1 MAEYKVGDLS
11 KLFGTQQKSEAN
23 IFSKA
28 PTTNN
33 KKNKE
38 TEDAVKKTK
47 KSQGENVKKAMS
59 FEKVKEKKTGKVKKT
74 KTEKGKKIEKVKTP
88 KINKKMFGAQLRL
101 KKKQKNE
108 GVSDSTDIPKQV
120 KKRKTTA
127 EKDVTESKPKKIKK
141 QSMEDSV
148 NKPKKGRK
156 KKIMEKVAKSGSDLD
171 NENVGGERD
180 IDNDVDESDEGSIDG
195 GKENDGN
202 QTGFCPAGIVHE
214 SLVKHSKKRKQ
225 ESVSGSEDESS
236 SPSKKSK
243 TEDEEKEKPSRKRR
257 DRLAKPTLDRTVFVG
272 NLALNTSKKTL
283 EKAFKDCGEI
293 ESIRYRCVPVNDPS
307 VPKKVIAIKKD
318 FHPERHNCVGFI
330 CFKTNEAAEKAL
342 ELNGHELKGLHIRV
356 DWASKDKEK
365 DVKKSVF
372 VGNLPFDVE
381 EEAVRNHFEDCG
393 KITNVRLIRDKKT
406 CIGKGFG
413 YVTFEDKDGVGFA
426 MKLSG
431 QKLKGRELRVMACSS
446 SAGHEKKHKQVK
458 LAQSPGLKEKKQKT
472 KQQLPSNPS
481 KTAFKGEESKKEK
494 TKKKDKKSYSKKI
507 KVPFKTITKD
517 DGLKADIQAL
527 IDSETKK
534 GGESTKEPKM
544 DKKDK
549 KEKMND
555 NKIKTADTGEENKV
569 ENREKAFTK
578 AQSSSNGKA
587 DLEKNKKF
595 EKKVNAIKPG
605 KSDGKA
611 DKFEKK
617 QTFNKFDKKGFG
629 KQENSKFG
637 NKMNKSFGGFDKRGG
652 KPFENKGSKPFES
665 RGGKPFENRSGKQF
679 PNRGQKSFD
688 IPGNSSFSG
697 SGNKSFDS
705 NPGKKPFHSTPRPGF
720 SSKPLSGLVQGS
732 GKHIKFD

>member
-1 MAEYKVGDLS
+1 MYL
-11 KLFGTQQKSEAN
+11 
-23 IFSKA
+23 
-28 PTTNN
+28 
-33 KKNKE
+33 
-38 TEDAVKKTK
+38 
-47 KSQGENVKKAMS
+47 
-59 FEKVKEKKTGKVKKT
+59 
-74 KTEKGKKIEKVKTP
+74 
-88 KINKKMFGAQLRL
+88 
-101 KKKQKNE
+101 
-108 GVSDSTDIPKQV
+108 
-120 KKRKTTA
+120 
-127 EKDVTESKPKKIKK
+127 
-141 QSMEDSV
+141 
-148 NKPKKGRK
+148 
-156 KKIMEKVAKSGSDLD
+156 
-171 NENVGGERD
+171 
-180 IDNDVDESDEGSIDG
+180 
-195 GKENDGN
+195 
-202 QTGFCPAGIVHE
+202 GI
-214 SLVKHSKKRKQ
+214 
-225 ESVSGSEDESS
+225 
-236 SPSKKSK
+236 
-243 TEDEEKEKPSRKRR
+243 
-257 DRLAKPTLDRTVFVG
+257 
-272 NLALNTSKKTL
+272 TSWTL

-458 LAQSPGLKEKKQKT
+458 ISFCFSKLYVFWYENVSQSPGLKEKKQKT

-534 GGESTKEPKM
+534 GGESTKEPKV
-544 DKKDK
+544 DKIDK
-549 KEKMND
+549 TMKIKEK
-555 NKIKTADTGEENKV
+555 KIKTVDTGEKNKV
-569 ENREKAFTK
+569 ENGKKAFTK

-587 DLEKNKKF
+587 DLEKF
-595 EKKVNAIKPG
+595 GKKVNAIKPG
-605 KSDGKA
+605 TSDGKA

-617 QTFNKFDKKGFG
+617 QTFDKKGFG
-629 KQENSKFG
+629 KQENRKFG

-652 KPFENKGSKPFES
+652 KPFENKGSKPPFESRGGKPFENKGSKPPFESRGGKPFENKGSKPPFESRGGKPFENKGSKPPFES

-679 PNRGQKSFD
+679 PNREQKSFD
-688 IPGNSSFSG
+688 RPGNSSFSR

-705 NPGKKPFHSTPRPGF
+705 NPGRKPFNSTPRPGF